1 MTDQELHQH
10 FKNLEDRISGYIQA
24 LRKDITPRSSALE
37 QQTGAAGFSSATL
50 VQIYEQVG
58 ALFKQVDHMA
68 SLSSK
73 LLAEQGE
80 LRLKWHLKIAEIED
94 RLQKL
99 EAAA

>member
-1 MTDQELHQH
+1 
-10 FKNLEDRISGYIQA
+10 
-24 LRKDITPRSSALE
+24 
-37 QQTGAAGFSSATL
+37 
-50 VQIYEQVG
+50 VG